1 MTNNMKRRKPKLCL
15 SVELEDD
22 DTDDLNDKN
31 VWMNMTT
38 YRREGF
44 SIGSDF
50 LRIEGVG
57 RSQLSWKE
65 IIFAEGD
72 DIVLGKGVCGT
83 VKKAKLCDSDKEV
96 ALKEVRI
103 DDYENMILSELR
115 ILSKLQ
121 NECLVEWIGAFY
133 HPPNIHIV
141 LEFMNAGSLSDRLP
155 LFNSEEKSSAFAD
168 DDNEDVVAS
177 IGYQILWGLKHLH
190 SLKILHRDIKPAN
203 VLLHTNGYVKL
214 SDFGISSS
222 FHHSDNSMHHTVVGT
237 TRYMSP
243 ERIRDKAYGT
253 LSDVW
258 SFGLVLLECATNYHP
273 FAKLN
278 SMVDILITMEEE
290 ALQIPALDDAGL
302 QELMDFSLQVDPS
315 KRMPASILVE
325 SPYFPTHGI
334 ECVNDAVQNL
344 HTYHIHNPR

>member
-1 MTNNMKRRKPKLCL
+1 MTNNPKRRKPKLCL

-22 DTDDLNDKN
+22 DPKDTND
-31 VWMNMTT
+31 WLNMTT

-65 IIFAEGD
+65 IIFAEED
-72 DIVLGKGVCGT
+72 DIFLGKGVCST
-83 VKKAKLCDSDKEV
+83 VKKAKLCDSGKEV
-96 ALKEVRI
+96 AIKEVRI
-103 DDYENMILSELR
+103 EDYENMILSELR

-133 HPPNIHIV
+133 RPPNIHIV
-141 LEFMNAGSLSDRLP
+141 LEFMNAGSLADRLP
-155 LFNSEEKSSAFAD
+155 LLNFDENSCAFAD

-177 IGYQILWGLKHLH
+177 IGYQMLWGLKYLH

-258 SFGLVLLECATNYHP
+258 SFGLVLLECATNNHP

-290 ALQIPALDDAGL
+290 EELLIPALDDAGL
-302 QELMDFSLQVDPS
+302 QELMDFSLQLDPS
-315 KRMPASILVE
+315 KRMPASVLIE

-344 HTYHIHNPR
+344 HTYHTHNPR